1 MNIPFKLIS
10 EYNQTN
16 QTYRLVICVYI
27 LLCVSGRKDVSSLEG
42 TKLKNNNKTNKKI
55 QQKKFDCSL

>member
-27 LLCVSGRKDVSSLEG
+27 LLCVNCVKVGRGRAGGVL
-42 TKLKNNNKTNKKI
+42 L
-55 QQKKFDCSL
+55 